1 MYWLNSGNPRKILVV
16 LSFLLMSGSLLRA
29 EEGSLSK
36 ADRLFAAR
44 DSVQNLKQAVAILE
58 ASFVRDP
65 TNWEILWRLA
75 KYKNY
80 LADRA
85 PDKESRIRY
94 YEAAIGHAKRAIE
107 IDDKR
112 PEGHFWLAANYGQ
125 YAELKG
131 PFKSLSL
138 LKTIRQEF
146 ERALAINSAFD
157 QGNAYLA
164 LGEMYL
170 RLPRLLGGNDRLG
183 LELLETGLKVGP
195 ANAEL
200 HITLAEYYLKNGRK
214 SDARRLLETVL
225 TVDDPLQTPKEMA
238 ELRDK
243 SKALLEQIGE

>member
-1 MYWLNSGNPRKILVV
+1 
-16 LSFLLMSGSLLRA
+16 LLRA
-29 EEGSLSK
+29 EESLLEK

-44 DSVQNLKQAVAILE
+44 DNDHNLDQAVIILE
-58 ASFVRDP
+58 DRLARDP
-65 TNWEILWRLA
+65 KNCEIHWRLA

-80 LADRA
+80 LADRV

-94 YEAAIGHAKRAIE
+94 YEAAIAHAKRAVQ
-107 IDDKR
+107 IDDRR

-146 ERALAINSAFD
+146 EKALAINSAFD
-157 QGNAYLA
+157 HGNAYLA

-170 RLPRLLGGNDRLG
+170 RVPRLLGGNDRLG
-183 LELLETGLKVGP
+183 LELLETGLTVGP
-195 ANAEL
+195 ANADL

-214 SDARRLLETVL
+214 SDARKLLETVL
-225 TVDDPLQTPKEMA
+225 TVEDPLQSPKEMVV
-238 ELRDK
+238 LRNK
-243 SKALLEQIGE
+243 SRALLERTRE